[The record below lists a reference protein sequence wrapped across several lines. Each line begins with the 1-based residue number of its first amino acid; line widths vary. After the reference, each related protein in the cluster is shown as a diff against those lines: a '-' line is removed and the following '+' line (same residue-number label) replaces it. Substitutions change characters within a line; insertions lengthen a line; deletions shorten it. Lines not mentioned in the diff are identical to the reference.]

1 MKIFFKYCNPTES
14 VVSRRVLEKDDIRS
28 LSKTRPFLLR
38 EKCIIY
44 SILKACCSK
53 SLLDYLRVK
62 EKFALLQTDS
72 LISIVV

>member
-28 LSKTRPFLLR
+28 LSKTRAFLLR

-44 SILKACCSK
+44 SILKACSK